1 MESSALL
8 IRPSQAI
15 DLAAICEI
23 YAVAVETGTA
33 SFELEPPDQPE
44 MTRRWQA
51 IVQAGLPWLTAE
63 RHGMVLG
70 YAYAGP
76 FRPRPAYRYCVEDS
90 VYVDARAHGQGV
102 GALLLAEL
110 IARCEAWGAR
120 QMVAVIGDSA
130 NTQSIELHARLGFRH
145 AGRVDQVGWK
155 FGRWLDVVFM
165 QRTLGPGA
173 AAPPAEVAR

>member
-1 MESSALL
+1 METSALL
-8 IRPSQAI
+8 IRPSQDA
-15 DLAAICEI
+15 DLAAITEI
-23 YAVAVETGTA
+23 YGLAVQTGTA

-51 IVQAGLPWLTAE
+51 VILAGLPWLTAE
-63 RHGMVLG
+63 RDGMVLG

-76 FRPRPAYRYCVEDS
+76 FRPRPAYRFCLENSIYVE
-90 VYVDARAHGQGV
+90 ARARGQGI
-102 GALLLAEL
+102 GAWLLAEL

-130 NTQSIELHARLGFRH
+130 NTQSINLHARMGFRH
-145 AGRVDQVGWK
+145 AGRVEHVGWK

-165 QRTLGPGA
+165 QRSLGLGA
-173 AAPPAEVAR
+173 TAPPTD